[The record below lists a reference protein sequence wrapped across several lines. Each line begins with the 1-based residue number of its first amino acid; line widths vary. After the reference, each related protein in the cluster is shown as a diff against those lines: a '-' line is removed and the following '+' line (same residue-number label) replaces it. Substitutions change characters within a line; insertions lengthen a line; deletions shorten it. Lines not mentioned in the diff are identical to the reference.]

1 MKQVVINNKFDQAM
15 ADQIMTATFPLD
27 LECSISKREL
37 DESTRSA
44 YEAYIQFYQLNFEEH
59 FPGKDIELY
68 SGSVLSEEYS
78 IFCQYWRPKKPTATV
93 VICHGYYDHMG
104 IYQKLISYLL
114 EQGYAVLGFDLP
126 GHGLSSGER
135 AAIES
140 FSNYSA
146 GLQTILDYSASVL
159 VGDIHVVGQSTGCA
173 VIMNHI
179 LGDYPFVFSKVA
191 LLAPLVKPKG
201 WNSGQWLFTLLNKRI
216 QTMPRRF
223 AVNSHDREFLRFL
236 AEQDILQPKQ
246 LSVQWIGAMKEWMET
261 LEARTEVSAKPLLII
276 QGTEDGTVDW
286 EFNLPYIE
294 THFTSV
300 KVELIEEGRH
310 QLVNEA
316 PRFRKKVFAALGQY
330 LKA

>member
-1 MKQVVINNKFDQAM
+1 MTQAASNKEFDQAM

-27 LECSISKREL
+27 LECPISKRQL
-37 DESTRSA
+37 DESTASA
-44 YEAYIQFYQLNFEEH
+44 YEAYIQFYQLDFETYLAD
-59 FPGKDIELY
+59 KNISLY
-68 SGSVLSEEYS
+68 SGSVSSGEYS
-78 IFCQYWRPKKPTATV
+78 VFCQYWRPQKPTATI

-126 GHGLSSGER
+126 GHGLSSGTR

-146 GLQTILDYSASVL
+146 ALQAIMERSASAL
-159 VGDIHVVGQSTGCA
+159 VGDVHVVGQSTGCA

-179 LGDYPFVFSKVA
+179 LGDYSFVFSKVA

-246 LSVQWIGAMKEWMET
+246 LSVQWVGAMKQWIET
-261 LEARTEVSAKPLLII
+261 LEARSDVSAKPLLII

-286 EFNLPYIE
+286 EFNLPHIE